1 MITITKHMMYS
12 YHTSFN
18 PSNWDQYK
26 PLELNL
32 LLSMENLNHHLNFS
46 DTILAKKNNYWL
58 IRGPTLQKIQGNVT
72 TVTFSI

>member
-1 MITITKHMMYS
+1 MITKRIMYS

-32 LLSMENLNHHLNFS
+32 LLSMENLNHHLNLS
-46 DTILAKKNNYWL
+46 DTILAKKIIIGLLEVQRYK
-58 IRGPTLQKIQGNVT
+58 KIQGNVT